1 MKIQRYSLLLV
12 LMAALSTGVLPAW
25 GVNKDMVQLQTQ
37 VQDLQDRIAHMQQ
50 SFDERMGVLQHL
62 IEQSTDRANKVA
74 GSVGDLQTNL
84 QKQQADGGTK
94 LDQLSGQIQ
103 SLNDTL
109 DELKARLGKVS
120 KQLEDMQAAQQ
131 SIAVQQTQQQQQ
143 ASAPPPDVLYN
154 NALRD
159 YQAGKND
166 LAVQEFGDYVKYY
179 PNTDLAGNA
188 NFYLADI
195 EFKQGNYQAAAKT
208 YDLVLQSFPDGNK
221 AAAAELKKGL
231 ALIELGQQEAGIASL
246 RHVIQRYPKSNEA
259 LQARDRLR
267 KLGVAT
273 TGTTARRD
281 Q

>member
-1 MKIQRYSLLLV
+1 LLAL
-12 LMAALSTGVLPAW
+12 LALFFAASSPAW

-74 GSVGDLQTNL
+74 TSVTDLQTTL
-84 QKQQADGGTK
+84 QKQQTDSGAHT
-94 LDQLSGQIQ
+94 DQLSGQIQ

-131 SIAVQQTQQQQQ
+131 SMAVQQTQQQQQ
-143 ASAPPPDVLYN
+143 AASAPPPDVLYN
-154 NALRD
+154 NGLRD

-166 LAVQEFGDYVKYY
+166 LAAQEFADYVKFY

-188 NFYLADI
+188 NYYLADI
-195 EFKQGNYQAAAKT
+195 QYKQGNYAAAVKT
-208 YDLVLQSFPDGNK
+208 YDQVLQSFPDGNK

-231 ALIELGQQEAGIASL
+231 ALVELGQQEAGIAAL
-246 RHVIQRYPKSNEA
+246 RHVMQRYPKSNEA
-259 LQARDRLR
+259 MQARDRLR

-273 TGTTARRD
+273 TGAEARR